1 MAPYYNISFTSL
13 ALEGV
18 HNRLSLFK
26 VLTQSHGPGTYEINA
41 GQPTTDKPINN
52 YHRLY
57 KPHVEMLRKMYIM
70 YYSLLTSI
78 IGDVP
83 RSIIHVRYNLSIIYS
98 RA

>member
-26 VLTQSHGPGTYEINA
+26 VLTQAMGTYEINA

-57 KPHVEMLRKMYIM
+57 KPHVETLRKMYIM

-83 RSIIHVRYNLSIIYS
+83 RSIIHVCYNLSIIYS
-98 RA
+98 RT